1 MFEWDEIKRLANLA
15 KHGVDFADVHLFD
28 WTTAK
33 ERTDYRHDYGEVRV
47 RAIGLI
53 DSRLHVLI
61 YVERSK
67 QSVISLRKA
76 NLREIDEW
84 LL

>member
-1 MFEWDEIKRLANLA
+1 MFEWYEIKRLANLE
-15 KHGVDFADVHLFD
+15 KHGVDFADVSLFD

-33 ERTDYRHDYGEVRV
+33 ERTDHRHDYGEVRV